1 MSQFECNIKDLI
13 KVDEEIIEERVEYE
27 EPKVTDDQRKPV
39 IEELA
44 PNKIS
49 RRVKT
54 DPPNRQGADTSQK
67 DAEKNITKIIINEI
81 KDRKNHRVFLIIIG
95 LSLLL
100 NSAPAYKLIGDI
112 FPYLMESVSQ
122 LNIKGKI
129 LIAFLISCAIIISRS
144 SLLNRP

>member
-54 DPPNRQGADTSQK
+54 DPPNRQVADTSQK
-67 DAEKNITKIIINEI
+67 DVEKNITKIIINEI

-100 NSAPAYKLIGDI
+100 NSAPVYKLISDI

>member
-54 DPPNRQGADTSQK
+54 DPPNRRVADTSQK
-67 DAEKNITKIIINEI
+67 DVEKNITKIIINEI

-100 NSAPAYKLIGDI
+100 NSAPVYKLISDI

>member
-44 PNKIS
+44 PTKIS

-54 DPPNRQGADTSQK
+54 DPPNRQVADTSQK
-67 DAEKNITKIIINEI
+67 DVEKNITKIIINEI

-100 NSAPAYKLIGDI
+100 NSAPVYKLISDI

>member
-54 DPPNRQGADTSQK
+54 DPPNRQVTDTSQK
-67 DAEKNITKIIINEI
+67 DLEKNITKIIINEI

-100 NSAPAYKLIGDI
+100 NSAPVYKLISDI

>member
-54 DPPNRQGADTSQK
+54 DPPNRQVADTSQK
-67 DAEKNITKIIINEI
+67 DVEKNITKIIINEI

-100 NSAPAYKLIGDI
+100 NSAPVYKLISDI
-112 FPYLMESVSQ
+112 FPYLMEAVSQ

>member
-44 PNKIS
+44 PNKIN

-54 DPPNRQGADTSQK
+54 DPPNRQVADTSQK
-67 DAEKNITKIIINEI
+67 DVEKNITKIIINEI

-100 NSAPAYKLIGDI
+100 NSAPVYKLISDI

>member
-54 DPPNRQGADTSQK
+54 DPPNRQVTDTSQK
-67 DAEKNITKIIINEI
+67 DVEKNITKIIINEI

-100 NSAPAYKLIGDI
+100 NSAPVYKLISDI

>member
-1 MSQFECNIKDLI
+1 
-13 KVDEEIIEERVEYE
+13 V
-27 EPKVTDDQRKPV
+27 
-39 IEELA
+39 
-44 PNKIS
+44 
-49 RRVKT
+49 
-54 DPPNRQGADTSQK
+54 
-67 DAEKNITKIIINEI
+67 EKNITKIIINEI

-100 NSAPAYKLIGDI
+100 NSAPVYKLISDI

>member
-27 EPKVTDDQRKPV
+27 EQKVTDDQRKPV

-54 DPPNRQGADTSQK
+54 DPPNRQVTDTSQK
-67 DAEKNITKIIINEI
+67 DVEKNITKIIINEI

-100 NSAPAYKLIGDI
+100 NSAPVYKLISDI

>member
-54 DPPNRQGADTSQK
+54 VPPNRQVADTSQK
-67 DAEKNITKIIINEI
+67 DVEKNITKIIINEI

-100 NSAPAYKLIGDI
+100 NSAPVYKLISDI